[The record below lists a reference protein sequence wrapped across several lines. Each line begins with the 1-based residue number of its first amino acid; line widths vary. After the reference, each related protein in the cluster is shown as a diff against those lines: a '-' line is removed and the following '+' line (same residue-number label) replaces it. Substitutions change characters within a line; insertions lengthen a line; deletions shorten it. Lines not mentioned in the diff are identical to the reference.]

1 MPNKNKKPMKVIAP
15 SILSANFSHLA
26 DDIKVVEYAGAEM
39 LHLDV
44 MDGHFVP
51 NITFGPK
58 LVSDVNKI
66 TDLTLDVHLM
76 ISEPEKYIE
85 IFAKAGADW
94 ISVQYEATKHLDRL
108 IHQIKD
114 NGCKAGVVINPATPV
129 DVLDEILNVT
139 DYVLIMSVNPGFG
152 GQKFIDYSLE
162 KAVRLSAKLKE
173 TSSEAFIEM
182 DGGIGIDNIQTISEA
197 GVNVFVC
204 GNSVFGA
211 KYPAASL
218 KEIYSLLEA

>member
-1 MPNKNKKPMKVIAP
+1 MKLLAP
-15 SILSANFSHLA
+15 SILSANFSCLRE
-26 DDIKVVEYAGAEM
+26 DIKKVESAGADM

-58 LVSDVNKI
+58 MVADVNKI
-66 TDLTLDVHLM
+66 TDLNLDVHLM
-76 ISEPEKYIE
+76 ISEPEKYISD
-85 IFAKAGADW
+85 FAKAGADW
-94 ISVQYEATKHLDRL
+94 ISVQFEATNHLDRL

-129 DVLDEILNVT
+129 DVLDEIIHIT

-162 KAVRLSAKLKE
+162 KAERLHEKIKQTGSK
-173 TSSEAFIEM
+173 AFIEM
-182 DGGIGIDNIQTISEA
+182 DGGIDSSNIKNISNS

-211 KYPAASL
+211 KDPATSVKEL
-218 KEIYSLLEA
+218 KRLII